1 MTESASTRIGPFR
14 RATVDDPLRIGVLIG
29 GGGRTLL
36 NLVDRL
42 QGDAIPATVGCVL
55 ATRENLPGVARARE
69 RGLDVT
75 VLPLLDHRE
84 PDSFHDV
91 LTQLLSDA
99 EIELIC
105 LAGYMRWLRVD
116 APFRGRVMN
125 IHPALL
131 PAFGGKGMYGEH
143 VHRAVLDYGAKV
155 SGCTVHFVDDEYD
168 RGPIIVQR
176 ACPVEEGDTPESL
189 AARVFEEECAAYPEA
204 VRLFAE
210 GRLAVEGRSVRILP
224 G

>member
-1 MTESASTRIGPFR
+1 MTKRAAAQVGLFR
-14 RATVDDPLRIGVLIG
+14 RATTEKPLRVGVLIG

-36 NLVDRL
+36 NLVDRI
-42 QGDAIPATVGCVL
+42 QDDAIPAIVSCVL

-69 RGLDVT
+69 RGLEVT
-75 VLPLLDHRE
+75 VLPLFDHRE
-84 PDSFHDV
+84 PDAFHDV
-91 LTQLLSDA
+91 LTKLLSDA
-99 EIELIC
+99 EVELIC

-143 VHRAVLDYGAKV
+143 VHRAVLEYGAKI

-189 AARVFEEECAAYPEA
+189 AARVFQEECAAYPDA